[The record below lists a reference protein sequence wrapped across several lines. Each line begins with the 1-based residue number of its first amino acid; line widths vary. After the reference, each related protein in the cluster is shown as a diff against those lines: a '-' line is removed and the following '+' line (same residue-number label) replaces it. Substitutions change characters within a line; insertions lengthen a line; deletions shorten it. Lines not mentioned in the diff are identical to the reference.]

1 MFMLVCIYTKDLL
14 KDDKQQ
20 KILINDG
27 YLLGVSVDTGG
38 LGMGEGIS
46 HDLNFL
52 IFNIV
57 LKYTSNWSF
66 KPF

>member
-1 MFMLVCIYTKDLL
+1 MKTIRMFMLVCIYTKNLL

-27 YLLGVSVDTGG
+27 YLLGVSVETGG

-57 LKYTSNWSF
+57 LKYTSN
-66 KPF
+66 

>member
-46 HDLNFL
+46 HDLNCL

-57 LKYTSNWSF
+57 LKYTSN
-66 KPF
+66 

>member
-57 LKYTSNWSF
+57 LKYTSN
-66 KPF
+66 